1 MSNKTNDDYNIDLS
15 IKYGHQELIDV
26 SKIAKAATQKWSNQ
40 TLTKVNG
47 SVIRLGVIEG
57 EFHWHKHDND
67 DEFFYVTEGQ
77 LFIDLEGETLVLNP
91 GQGAT
96 ISKGVMH
103 KTRAPKR
110 TVIMM
115 VETADI
121 QPVGD

>member
-1 MSNKTNDDYNIDLS
+1 MSKTNSDYNIDLA
-15 IKYGHQELIDV
+15 IKYGHEELIDV
-26 SKIAKAATQKWSNQ
+26 SKIASGITLKWSNQ

-47 SVIRLGVIEG
+47 SVVRLAVIEG

-67 DEFFYVTEGQ
+67 DEFFYVQEGQ
-77 LFIDLEGETLVLNP
+77 LLIDLEGKTLTLDP

-103 KTRAPKR
+103 RTRAPKR
-110 TVIMM
+110 TVILM
-115 VETADI
+115 VETSDI